1 MYKTYIRENITLV
14 SIVLF
19 IIIFGTIQ
27 MMKPVCFYH
36 RDGSIREFGIGY
48 RNKTIL
54 PIWLLSLI
62 LGILSYL
69 CVLYYV
75 NSSKYSITL

>member
-14 SIVLF
+14 AVILF
-19 IIIFGTIQ
+19 VTIFGTIQ
-27 MMKPVCFYH
+27 MMKPACFYN

-54 PIWLLSLI
+54 PIWLLSLL
-62 LGILSYL
+62 LGIVCYL
-69 CVLYYV
+69 AVLYYV
-75 NSSKYSITL
+75 NISKIF